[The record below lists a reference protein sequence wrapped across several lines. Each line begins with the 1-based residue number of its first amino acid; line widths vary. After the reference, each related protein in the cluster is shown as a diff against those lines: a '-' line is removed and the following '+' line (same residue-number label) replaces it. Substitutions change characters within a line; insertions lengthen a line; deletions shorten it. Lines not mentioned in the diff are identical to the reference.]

1 MPGLS
6 PSKRLVSL
14 SLACVVVSSS
24 MGLLSLQPASAAPL
38 TQPLP
43 AQQATDAVSEAGT
56 ATIASNQ
63 LTVKVATS
71 FPQVLSYTHAATKAR
86 LDGTTSPVG
95 TITLNGTEYR
105 VTGTS
110 AGSGEDGRDYVLT
123 VPDFGNVEITA
134 RLSVKKN
141 VVSFNITGIK
151 DSADYPVKTLQLPRL
166 NMVTVNSTQ
175 PGAQVSTANLSVD
188 RSVTGDEFTPI
199 TPSTPL
205 DAVAKS
211 SAYALA
217 NTAALGAAVE
227 SNALYDTSSG
237 PGAKDRGRFWRQ
249 AVSDG
254 AGGVSMGLASG
265 QWLYR
270 AEGSATTEEL
280 PWTRVAIT
288 SDANSDGGVD
298 WQDAAIAMRSI
309 QVSPNKG
316 EQTPDNVIT
325 HIPFNFA
332 SQATHPFLRTLD
344 DVKRISLAT
353 DGLGQ
358 VAMLKGYTSEGHD
371 SANTDYGN
379 NFNSRAG
386 GLEDLNK
393 LVKEG
398 KDWNASFGVHIN
410 ATEIYP
416 EAKSFSE
423 DLLRADKGL
432 GWNWLDQ
439 SYYMNQREDINSGKL
454 AQRIKELREAT
465 DKNLDFVYVDVYYE
479 FGWLAERLQQE
490 LVKNGFRVGS
500 EWADHLSRNN
510 TWSHWANDEKYGGST
525 NKGINS
531 QILRFINNTQS
542 DVWNPD
548 PKLGVS
554 HIVEFEGWT
563 GQNDFNAFSENVWT
577 ANLPAKFLQH
587 HQITKWTA
595 DRIDLA
601 DGVAVTGNTAEERNI
616 TVAGTSVLQGGTY
629 LLPWSSKENGKPDK
643 LYHYNPAG
651 GASTW
656 TLTKEFSKSSSLEL
670 FKLTDNGRVKV
681 ADVPVVNGHVT
692 ITADAKQPYVLAP
705 RNTMAEL
712 PKKADFGEGTAF
724 NDPGFNGLDL
734 SSWNPAGSVNH
745 VRDDK
750 GRRYAEL
757 GATPSSISQEVKL
770 DAGTQSVSAWVEI
783 EPGKARP
790 TTFSVD
796 MDGKTESV
804 TIDSSNAENFVA
816 GDEKHGTGF
825 QRIRVLVD
833 VPRNNAKATVSLT
846 AADGDATVRVDDFRA
861 VKTVRVATTGVLS
874 EDFEN
879 VDQGWGPFVKG
890 DAGGSTDPRTHITER
905 HEPFTQKGWD
915 TNVIDEV
922 LDGTWSLIA
931 HDENLAPN
939 GGPGMVYRTTEATV
953 PFQAGRKYKVS
964 FDYQNSKAGQYSW
977 VSGYDSQAGPAVT
990 ASQPIDAKTS
1000 TTRFEQILDTG
1011 FCGDYF
1017 VGLQRTGSSNGSDF
1031 TLDNFLVEDLG
1042 ASEAVPACAQ
1052 LSAALQGDVV
1062 QQGKA
1067 QDFVTTFVSDEPA
1080 AISDLAVTLALPE
1093 GWTATPS
1100 TPATAATLP
1109 AGGSLTT
1116 AWKITAPASADGD
1129 YPITAKAGYTVAA
1142 SGADPAGSRTINTTT
1157 TVRTL
1162 PKPPQAT
1169 VFASD
1174 HPWVSATN
1182 GWGPVEKDQS
1192 NGGTGAGDGT
1202 PLTLNGTVYAK
1213 GLGAHANGNVRYY
1226 LGGYCTA
1233 FTATV
1238 GIDDAQPTRGS
1249 VKFSVVADGTTKV
1262 TTPVLGAT
1270 SAPLPLTV
1278 DVTGAQYVE
1287 LVAND
1292 SGDSNGND
1300 HADWADAKFTCSST
1314 SQEPPAPVLT
1324 GIVFASDLPWIGSTN
1339 GWGPAER
1346 DRANGEQNAGDGPAL
1361 RLDGVVYPK
1370 GIGVHADSK
1379 ISIATEAKCNAFT
1392 ATVGVDDA
1400 KLNKG
1405 LHGSVVFIVRG
1416 DGRELLRTPVLSA
1429 DSTALPLNVD
1439 ITGVQNVE
1447 LIADKNG
1454 DDAGDDWGD
1463 WADAKFNCA

>member
-1 MPGLS
+1 M
-6 PSKRLVSL
+6 
-14 SLACVVVSSS
+14 
-24 MGLLSLQPASAAPL
+24 AP
-38 TQPLP
+38 
-43 AQQATDAVSEAGT
+43 AGT
-56 ATIASNQ
+56 ATLTSGQ
-63 LTVKVATS
+63 LSVAVSTT
-71 FPQVLSYTHAATKAR
+71 FPQVLSYSDRATNAR
-86 LDGTTSPVG
+86 IDGTTALLSTV
-95 TITLNGTEYR
+95 TINAVEYD
-105 VTGTS
+105 VTATS
-110 AGSGEDGRDYVLT
+110 TKTDDSTMDYVLT
-123 VPDFGNVEITA
+123 VPAFGSTVLKA

-141 VVSFNITGIK
+141 VVSFNVTEIK
-151 DSADYPVKTLQLPRL
+151 DSEGFRVKTLQLPRL
-166 NMVTVNSTQ
+166 NLVSVASTQ

-188 RSVTGDEFTPI
+188 RSVTGDQFTPI
-199 TPSTPL
+199 TATTPL
-205 DAVAKS
+205 DATAKS

-217 NTAALGAAVE
+217 NTASLGAALE

-237 PGAKDRGRFWRQ
+237 PGSKDRGRFWRQ

-254 AGGVSMGLASG
+254 AGGVSMGVASD

-270 AEGSATTEEL
+270 ADGSQTTEEL

-288 SDANSDGGVD
+288 ADANADGGVD

-344 DVKRISLAT
+344 DVKRIALAT

-379 NFNSRAG
+379 NFNTRAG

-439 SYYMNQREDINSGKL
+439 SYYINQRQDINSGKL

-531 QILRFINNTQS
+531 QILRFINNTES

-587 HQITKWTA
+587 HQITKWTPE
-595 DRIDLA
+595 RIDLA
-601 DGVAVTGNTAEERNI
+601 DGVAVTGNTAPERNI
-616 TVAGTSVLQGGTY
+616 TVGGTSVLQGGTY
-629 LLPWSSKENGKPDK
+629 LLPWSSKENGKADK

-651 GASTW
+651 GSSIW
-656 TLTKEFSKSSSLEL
+656 TLTQEFATAGSLEL

-681 ADVPVVNGHVT
+681 ADVPVVNGQVT
-692 ITADAKQPYVLAP
+692 VTADAKQPYVLAP
-705 RNTMAEL
+705 ANNKAAL
-712 PKKADFGEGTAF
+712 PASAKFGEGTAF
-724 NDPGFNGLDL
+724 TDPGFNGPDL
-734 SSWNPAGSVNH
+734 APWTPTGTVTQ

-750 GRRYAEL
+750 GRRFAEM
-757 GATPSSISQEVKL
+757 GASPSSISQEVKL
-770 DAGTQSVSAWVEI
+770 DAGTHSVGAWLEI
-783 EPGKARP
+783 QPGKKRP
-790 TTFSVD
+790 TTLSVEIN
-796 MDGKTESV
+796 GKTETA
-804 TIDSSNAENFVA
+804 TIDSSNAENYVA
-816 GDEKHGTGF
+816 GDEKHGTAF
-825 QRIRVLVD
+825 QRVRVLVD
-833 VPRNNAKATVSLT
+833 VPADDTKATVSIT
-846 AADGDATVRVDDFRA
+846 TNDGDATVRVDDFRS
-861 VKTVRVATTGVLS
+861 VKTARVATTGVLS

-890 DAGGSTDPRTHITER
+890 NAGGSTDPRTHITER
-905 HEPFTQKGWD
+905 REPFTQKGWH

-922 LDGTWSLIA
+922 LDGNWSLIA
-931 HDENLAPN
+931 HDENRAPN
-939 GGPGMVYRTTEATV
+939 GGPGLVYRTTEATV
-953 PFQAGRKYKVS
+953 PFKAGHKYKVS
-964 FDYQNSKAGQYSW
+964 FDYQNSKAGQYAW

-990 ASQPIDAKTS
+990 GSKAIDAKTS
-1000 TTRFEQILDTG
+1000 TSRFEQILDTG

-1031 TLDNFLVEDLG
+1031 TLDNLLVEDLG

-1052 LSAALQGDVV
+1052 LSAALQGDVI

-1080 AISDLAVTLALPE
+1080 TINALAVELELPE

-1109 AGGSLTT
+1109 EGGRLATT
-1116 AWKITAPASADGD
+1116 WKITAPASADGD
-1129 YPITAKAGYTVAA
+1129 YAIKATARYTTT
-1142 SGADPAGSRTINTTT
+1142 SSSNEPAGSRTISTTA

-1174 HPWVSATN
+1174 HPWVSASN
-1182 GWGPVEKDQS
+1182 GWGPVERDQS
-1192 NGGTGAGDGT
+1192 NGEQGSGDGK
-1202 PLTLNGTVYAK
+1202 PITLNGTVYAK
-1213 GLGAHANGNVRYY
+1213 GLGAHANSTIRYY

-1238 GIDDAQPTRGS
+1238 GIDDAQATRGS
-1249 VKFSVVADGTTKV
+1249 VKFSVVTDGTTRV
-1262 TTPVLGAT
+1262 TTPVLGAS

-1278 DVTGAQYVE
+1278 DVTGAQYVD

-1292 SGDSNGND
+1292 AGDSNGND
-1300 HADWADAKFTCSST
+1300 HADWADAKFTCS
-1314 SQEPPAPVLT
+1314 
-1324 GIVFASDLPWIGSTN
+1324 
-1339 GWGPAER
+1339 
-1346 DRANGEQNAGDGPAL
+1346 
-1361 RLDGVVYPK
+1361 
-1370 GIGVHADSK
+1370 
-1379 ISIATEAKCNAFT
+1379 
-1392 ATVGVDDA
+1392 
-1400 KLNKG
+1400 
-1405 LHGSVVFIVRG
+1405 
-1416 DGRELLRTPVLSA
+1416 
-1429 DSTALPLNVD
+1429 
-1439 ITGVQNVE
+1439 
-1447 LIADKNG
+1447 
-1454 DDAGDDWGD
+1454 
-1463 WADAKFNCA
+1463 

>member
-1 MPGLS
+1 MPRSTS
-6 PSKRLVSL
+6 PGRLASL
-14 SLACVVVSSS
+14 SMACVVASSS
-24 MGLLSLQPASAAPL
+24 LGLLAIEPASAVPL
-38 TQPLP
+38 SLP
-43 AQQATDAVSEAGT
+43 TDVVNAGDT
-56 ATIASNQ
+56 AT
-63 LTVKVATS
+63 LTSAALRVDVATT
-71 FPQVLSYTHAATKAR
+71 FPQVLGYTDTTSSSR
-86 LDGTTSPVG
+86 LDGTTSRLKTV
-95 TITLNGTEYR
+95 TLNGVEYG
-105 VTGTS
+105 VTGSST
-110 AGSGEDGRDYVLT
+110 ANGKDARDYVLT
-123 VPDFGNVEITA
+123 VPDFGNAVIKA
-134 RLSVKKN
+134 RLSVTKN
-141 VVSFNITGIK
+141 VVSFNVTEIN
-151 DSADYPVKTLQLPRL
+151 DSAEHRVKTLQLPRL
-166 NMVTVNSTQ
+166 NLVTVGSAQ

-188 RSVTGDEFTPI
+188 RSVSGDEFTPI
-199 TPSTPL
+199 TAATPL
-205 DAVAKS
+205 DTAPKS

-217 NTAALGAAVE
+217 NTTALGAAVE

-254 AGGVSMGLASG
+254 AGGVSMGIASG

-270 AEGSATTEEL
+270 ADGSTTTEEL

-288 SDANSDGGVD
+288 ADANADGGVD

-309 QVSPNKG
+309 QVSANKG

-379 NFNSRAG
+379 NFNTRAG
-386 GLEDLNK
+386 GLEDLNT

-439 SYYMNQREDINSGKL
+439 SYYINQRQDINSRKL

-525 NKGINS
+525 NKGVNS
-531 QILRFINNTQS
+531 QILRFINNSQS

-587 HQITKWTA
+587 HPITKWTP

-601 DGVAVTGNTAEERNI
+601 DGVSVTGNTAEARNI
-616 TVAGTSVLQGGTY
+616 TVAGATVLSGGTY
-629 LLPWSSKENGKPDK
+629 LLPWSSKEDGKVDK

-656 TLTKEFSKSSSLEL
+656 TLSKDFANAKSLEQ

-681 ADVPVVNGHVT
+681 ADVPVINGQVSLA
-692 ITADAKQPYVLAP
+692 ADAKQPYVLTAK
-705 RNTMAEL
+705 NNAL
-712 PKKADFGEGTAF
+712 PKKASFGSGTLF
-724 NDPGFNGLDL
+724 NDPGFNGADL
-734 SSWNPAGSVNH
+734 TAWNPTGTVTQ

-750 GRRYAEL
+750 GRRYAQL
-757 GATPSSISQEVKL
+757 GASPSSISQEVKL
-770 DAGTQSVSAWVEI
+770 DAGTQSVSAWLEI
-783 EPGKARP
+783 QPGKVRP
-790 TTFSVD
+790 TTLTVD
-796 MDGKTESV
+796 INGKTESITV
-804 TIDSSNAENFVA
+804 DSSNAENYVA
-816 GDEKHGTGF
+816 GDEKHGTAF
-825 QRIRVLVD
+825 QRVRVLVD
-833 VPRNNAKATVSLT
+833 VPRNNTKATVSVT
-846 AADGDATVRVDDFRA
+846 TADGEGTVRVDDFRA
-861 VKTVRVATTGVLS
+861 VKTTRVPTTGVLS

-890 DAGGSTDPRTHITER
+890 NAGGSTDPRTHVTER
-905 HEPFTQKGWD
+905 NEPFTQKGWD

-922 LDGTWSLIA
+922 LDGRWSLIA
-931 HDENLAPN
+931 HDENTAPD

-953 PFQAGRKYKVS
+953 PFLAGHKYKVS
-964 FDYQNSKAGQYSW
+964 FDYQNSKAGQYAW

-990 ASQPIDAKTS
+990 GSQPIDAKTT

-1017 VGLQRTGSSNGSDF
+1017 VGLQRTGSANGSDF
-1031 TLDNFLVEDLG
+1031 TLDNVLVEDLG
-1042 ASEAVPACAQ
+1042 ASDAVPACAQ
-1052 LSAALQGDVV
+1052 LSAELQGDVV

-1067 QDFVTTFVSDEPA
+1067 QDLVTTFVSDEPA
-1080 AISDLAVTLALPE
+1080 AIKDVSVELALPE
-1093 GWTATPS
+1093 GWTATPA

-1109 AGGSLTT
+1109 AGGSLATT
-1116 AWKITAPASADGD
+1116 WKVTAPASADGD
-1129 YPITAKAGYTVAA
+1129 YPLTATAKYTTTT
-1142 SGADPAGSRTINTTT
+1142 DPAGSRTISTTT

-1162 PKPPQAT
+1162 PKPPQAS
-1169 VFASD
+1169 VYASD

-1182 GWGPVEKDQS
+1182 GWGPVEKDMS
-1192 NGGTGAGDGT
+1192 NGEQGAGDGK
-1202 PLTLNGTVYAK
+1202 PLTLNGTVFAK
-1213 GLGAHANGNVRYY
+1213 GLGAHANSTIRYF
-1226 LGGYCTA
+1226 LGGRCTA
-1233 FTATV
+1233 FNATV

-1249 VKFSVVADGTTKV
+1249 VKFSVVADGTTKL

-1287 LVAND
+1287 LMAD
-1292 SGDSNGND
+1292 DAGDSNGND
-1300 HADWADAKFTCSST
+1300 HADWAGAKFTC
-1314 SQEPPAPVLT
+1314 A
-1324 GIVFASDLPWIGSTN
+1324 
-1339 GWGPAER
+1339 
-1346 DRANGEQNAGDGPAL
+1346 
-1361 RLDGVVYPK
+1361 
-1370 GIGVHADSK
+1370 
-1379 ISIATEAKCNAFT
+1379 
-1392 ATVGVDDA
+1392 
-1400 KLNKG
+1400 
-1405 LHGSVVFIVRG
+1405 
-1416 DGRELLRTPVLSA
+1416 
-1429 DSTALPLNVD
+1429 
-1439 ITGVQNVE
+1439 
-1447 LIADKNG
+1447 
-1454 DDAGDDWGD
+1454 
-1463 WADAKFNCA
+1463 

>member
-6 PSKRLVSL
+6 SPRRLASL
-14 SLACVVVSSS
+14 CLACVVASSS
-24 MGLLSLQPASAAPL
+24 LGLLAIQPAAASVPAHVAGTVSAA
-38 TQPLP
+38 
-43 AQQATDAVSEAGT
+43 DT
-56 ATIASNQ
+56 ATLTSGQ
-63 LTVKVATS
+63 LMVDVATT
-71 FPQVLSYTHAATKAR
+71 FPQVLGYTDAATKAK
-86 LDGTTSPVG
+86 LSGTTARLT
-95 TITLNGTEYR
+95 TITLNGVEYQ

-110 AGSGEDGRDYVLT
+110 TRSGEDTMDYVLT
-123 VPDFGNVEITA
+123 VPGFGGTVINA
-134 RLSVKKN
+134 QLSVKKN
-141 VVSFNITGIK
+141 VVSFNVTEIK
-151 DSADYPVKTLQLPRL
+151 DSVEYQVRTLQLPRL
-166 NMVTVNSTQ
+166 NLVSVASSQ

-188 RSVTGDEFTPI
+188 RSVTGDQFTRI
-199 TPSTPL
+199 TASTPL
-205 DAVAKS
+205 DAAATS

-217 NTAALGAAVE
+217 NTASLGAALE

-237 PGAKDRGRFWRQ
+237 PGSKDRGRFWRQ

-254 AGGVSMGLASG
+254 AGGVSMGVASG

-270 AEGSATTEEL
+270 AEGSVTTEEL

-288 SDANSDGGVD
+288 ADANADGGVD

-316 EQTPDNVIT
+316 GQTPDNVIT

-344 DVKRISLAT
+344 DVKRVALAT

-379 NFNSRAG
+379 NFNARAG

-439 SYYMNQREDINSGKL
+439 SYYINQRADINSGKL

-531 QILRFINNTQS
+531 QILRFINNTES

-554 HIVEFEGWT
+554 HVVEFEGWT

-587 HQITKWTA
+587 HEITKWTPE
-595 DRIDLA
+595 RIDLA
-601 DGVAVTGNTAEERNI
+601 DGVAVTGNTAEDRNI
-616 TVAGTSVLQGGTY
+616 TVGGASVLAGSTY
-629 LLPWSSKENGKPDK
+629 LLPWSSKENDKADK
-643 LYHYNPAG
+643 LYHYNPDG
-651 GASTW
+651 GTSTW
-656 TLTKEFSKSSSLEL
+656 TLTKEFAKASSLEL

-681 ADVPVVNGHVT
+681 ADVPVANGQVT
-692 ITADAKQPYVLAP
+692 VTADAKQPYVLAP
-705 RNTMAEL
+705 ANNKAAL
-712 PKKADFGEGTAF
+712 PTNAGFGEGSAF
-724 NDPGFNGLDL
+724 NDPGFNGADL
-734 SSWNPAGSVNH
+734 APWNPTGTVTQ

-750 GRRYAEL
+750 GRRFAEL
-757 GATPSSISQEVKL
+757 GATPSSISQELKL
-770 DAGTQSVSAWVEI
+770 DAGAQSVSAWVEI
-783 EPGKARP
+783 QPSKSRA
-790 TTFSVD
+790 TTLSVD
-796 MDGKTESV
+796 INGKSESI
-804 TIDSSNAENFVA
+804 TIDSSNAGNYVA
-816 GDEKHGTGF
+816 GDEKHGTSF
-825 QRIRVLVD
+825 QRFRVLVD
-833 VPRNNAKATVSLT
+833 VPQNNTKATVSVK

-861 VKTVRVATTGVLS
+861 VKTTRVATDGVLS

-890 DAGGSTDPRTHITER
+890 NAGGSTDPRTHITER
-905 HEPFTQKGWD
+905 REPFTQKGWH

-922 LDGTWSLIA
+922 LGGNWSLIA
-931 HDENLAPN
+931 HDENRASN

-953 PFQAGRKYKVS
+953 PFQPGHKYKVS
-964 FDYQNSKAGQYSW
+964 FDYQNSKAGQYAW

-990 ASQPIDAKTS
+990 GNQPIEAATS

-1017 VGLQRTGSSNGSDF
+1017 VGLQRTGSASGSDF

-1052 LSAALQGDVV
+1052 LSASLQGDVI

-1080 AISDLAVTLALPE
+1080 AISGLGVSLGLPE

-1100 TPATAATLP
+1100 SPATAATLP
-1109 AGGSLTT
+1109 RGGTLTT
-1116 AWKITAPASADGD
+1116 TWKITAPVSADGD
-1129 YPITAKAGYTVAA
+1129 YPIKATAEYTTTTE
-1142 SGADPAGSRTINTTT
+1142 PAGSRTISSTA

-1162 PKPPQAT
+1162 PKPPQAS
-1169 VFASD
+1169 VYASD

-1213 GLGAHANGNVRYY
+1213 GLGAHANGTIRYF
-1226 LGGYCTA
+1226 LGGHCTA

-1249 VKFSVVADGTTKV
+1249 VKFSVVADGTTRV
-1262 TTPVLGAT
+1262 ITPVLGAT
-1270 SAPLPLTV
+1270 SAPLPLNV
-1278 DVTGAQYVE
+1278 DITGAQYVE

-1292 SGDSNGND
+1292 AGDSNGND
-1300 HADWADAKFTCSST
+1300 HADWADAKFTCS
-1314 SQEPPAPVLT
+1314 
-1324 GIVFASDLPWIGSTN
+1324 
-1339 GWGPAER
+1339 
-1346 DRANGEQNAGDGPAL
+1346 
-1361 RLDGVVYPK
+1361 
-1370 GIGVHADSK
+1370 
-1379 ISIATEAKCNAFT
+1379 
-1392 ATVGVDDA
+1392 
-1400 KLNKG
+1400 
-1405 LHGSVVFIVRG
+1405 
-1416 DGRELLRTPVLSA
+1416 
-1429 DSTALPLNVD
+1429 
-1439 ITGVQNVE
+1439 
-1447 LIADKNG
+1447 
-1454 DDAGDDWGD
+1454 
-1463 WADAKFNCA
+1463 

>member
-1 MPGLS
+1 MPRLS
-6 PSKRLVSL
+6 SPRRFASL
-14 SLACVVVSSS
+14 SLACVVASSS
-24 MGLLSLQPASAAPL
+24 LGLLALPPAAASSATQPAETVSP
-38 TQPLP
+38 
-43 AQQATDAVSEAGT
+43 TDT
-56 ATIASNQ
+56 TTISSGQ
-63 LTVKVATS
+63 LRVDVATN
-71 FPQVLSYTHAATKAR
+71 FPQVLAYTDTTTRAR
-86 LDGTTSPVG
+86 LDGTTARLT
-95 TITLNGTEYR
+95 TITINGTEYT
-105 VTGTS
+105 VIGTS
-110 AGSGEDGRDYVLT
+110 AASGKDARDYVLT
-123 VPDFGNVEITA
+123 VPDFGNTVIKA
-134 RLSVKKN
+134 RLSVTKN
-141 VVSFNITGIK
+141 VVSFNVTEIK
-151 DSADYPVKTLQLPRL
+151 DAAENQVKTLQLPRL
-166 NMVTVNSTQ
+166 NLVTVSSTQ

-199 TPSTPL
+199 TASTPL

-217 NTAALGAAVE
+217 NTASLGAAVE

-270 AEGSATTEEL
+270 AEGSDSTEEL

-288 SDANSDGGVD
+288 ADANADGGVD
-298 WQDAAIAMRSI
+298 WQDAAITMRSI

-316 EQTPDNVIT
+316 DQTPDNVIT

-379 NFNSRAG
+379 NFNTRAG
-386 GLEDLNK
+386 GLDDLNK

-439 SYYMNQREDINSGKL
+439 SYYINQRQDINSGKL

-587 HQITKWTA
+587 HPITKWTA

-601 DGVAVTGNTAEERNI
+601 DGVAVTGNTAAERNI
-616 TVAGTSVLQGGTY
+616 TVGGASVLQGGTY
-629 LLPWSSKENGKPDK
+629 LLPWSSKKDGKADK

-656 TLTKEFSKSSSLEL
+656 TLTKEFAKSGTLEL

-681 ADVPVVNGHVT
+681 ADVPVVNGQVT
-692 ITADAKQPYVLAP
+692 VTADPKQPYVLTIKNNA
-705 RNTMAEL
+705 L

-724 NDPGFNGLDL
+724 NDPGFNGADL
-734 SSWNPAGSVNH
+734 SSWNPTGSVTQ

-750 GRRYAEL
+750 GRRYAQL

-770 DAGTQSVSAWVEI
+770 DAGTQSVSAWVEVQ
-783 EPGKARP
+783 PGKTRP
-790 TTFSVD
+790 TTLSVD
-796 MDGKTESV
+796 INGKTESV
-804 TIDSSNAENFVA
+804 TIDSSNAENYVA
-816 GDEKHGTGF
+816 GDEKHGTAF
-825 QRIRVLVD
+825 QRVRVLVD
-833 VPRNNAKATVSLT
+833 VPRNNTKATVSIET
-846 AADGDATVRVDDFRA
+846 ADGDATVRVDDFRA
-861 VKTVRVATTGVLS
+861 VKTTRVATTGVLS

-905 HEPFTQKGWD
+905 REPFTQKGWN

-922 LDGTWSLIA
+922 LGGNWSLIA
-931 HDENLAPN
+931 HDENLGPN
-939 GGPGMVYRTTEATV
+939 GGPGMVYRTTEATM
-953 PFQAGRKYKVS
+953 PFQAGHKYRVS
-964 FDYQNSKAGQYSW
+964 FDYQNSKAGQYAW

-990 ASQPIDAKTS
+990 GSQAIAAATS
-1000 TTRFEQILDTG
+1000 TTRFEQTLDTG

-1031 TLDNFLVEDLG
+1031 TLDNLLVEDLG

-1067 QDFVTTFVSDEPA
+1067 QDFVTSFASDEPA
-1080 AISDLAVTLALPE
+1080 PISGLAVSLVLPV
-1093 GWTATPS
+1093 GWTATPT

-1109 AGGSLTT
+1109 AGGTLTT
-1116 AWKITAPASADGD
+1116 SWKVTAPASADGD
-1129 YPITAKAGYTVAA
+1129 YPITASAKYSTTTE
-1142 SGADPAGSRTINTTT
+1142 PAGSRTLSTTT

-1169 VFASD
+1169 VYASD

-1238 GIDDAQPTRGS
+1238 GIDDAQATRGS
-1249 VKFSVVADGTTKV
+1249 VKFSVVADGATKV

-1287 LVAND
+1287 LVAD
-1292 SGDSNGND
+1292 DAGDSNGND

-1314 SQEPPAPVLT
+1314 PQEPPAPVLT
-1324 GIVFASDLPWIGSTN
+1324 GTVFASDLPWIGSSN

-1370 GIGVHADSK
+1370 GVGVHADSK
-1379 ISIATEAKCNAFT
+1379 ISIATEAKCTVFKAL
-1392 ATVGVDDA
+1392 VGVDDA

-1405 LHGSVVFIVRG
+1405 LHGSVVFIVKG

-1429 DSTALPLNVD
+1429 DSAALPLNVD
-1439 ITGVQNVE
+1439 ITGVRNVE

-1463 WADAKFNCA
+1463 WADAKFSCA

>member
-6 PSKRLVSL
+6 SPRRIASL
-14 SLACVVVSSS
+14 SLACVVASSS
-24 MGLLSLQPASAAPL
+24 LGFLALPPATAAPS
-38 TQPLP
+38 
-43 AQQATDAVSEAGT
+43 SEAASPGA
-56 ATIASNQ
+56 ATLRSGQ
-63 LTVKVATS
+63 LNVEVSTS
-71 FPQVLSYTHAATKAR
+71 FPQVFSYTDTTRKASLDGSRAR
-86 LDGTTSPVG
+86 LH
-95 TITLNGTEYR
+95 TITINGTEYEA
-105 VTGTS
+105 TGTS
-110 AGSGEDGRDYVLT
+110 TTSGKEAMDYVLT
-123 VPDFGNVEITA
+123 VPGFGNATITA

-151 DSADYPVKTLQLPRL
+151 DSPDHVVRTLQLPRL
-166 NMVTVNSTQ
+166 NLVSVNSTQ

-188 RSVTGDEFTPI
+188 RAVTGDEFTPV
-199 TPSTPL
+199 TASTPL
-205 DAVAKS
+205 DPAAKS

-217 NTAALGAAVE
+217 NTATLGAALE
-227 SNALYDTSSG
+227 SNALYDSSSG

-254 AGGVSMGLASG
+254 AGGVSLGISSG

-270 AEGSATTEEL
+270 AEGSGATEEL

-288 SDANSDGGVD
+288 TDANADGAVD

-309 QVSPNKG
+309 QVSANKG
-316 EQTPDNVIT
+316 DQTPDNVIT

-379 NFNSRAG
+379 NFNTRAG
-386 GLEDLNK
+386 GLEDLNT
-393 LVKEG
+393 LAKEG

-423 DLLRADKGL
+423 DLLRADKAL

-439 SYYMNQREDINSGKL
+439 SYYINQRQDITSGKL

-479 FGWLAERLQQE
+479 YGWLAERLQQE

-531 QILRFINNTQS
+531 QILRFINNSQS

-563 GQNDFNAFSENVWT
+563 GQNDFNAFSENIWT

-587 HQITKWTA
+587 HPITKWTA

-601 DGVAVTGNTAEERNI
+601 DNVSVTGNTAEARNI
-616 TVAGTSVLQGGTY
+616 TVGGASVLTGGTY
-629 LLPWSSKENGKPDK
+629 LLPWSSKENNTLDK

-651 GASTW
+651 GSTTW
-656 TLTKEFSKSSSLEL
+656 TLTKDFAKAKSLEL

-681 ADVPVVNGHVT
+681 ADVPVSNGQVT
-692 ITADAKQPYVLAP
+692 VTADAKQPYVLTTKSNA
-705 RNTMAEL
+705 L
-712 PKKADFGEGTAF
+712 PKKADFGSGTVFA
-724 NDPGFNGLDL
+724 DPGFNGSDL
-734 SSWNPAGSVNH
+734 TTWNPTGSVTQ

-750 GRRYAEL
+750 GRRFAQL
-757 GATPSSISQEVKL
+757 GASPSSIGQEVKL

-783 EPGKARP
+783 QPGKTRP
-790 TTFSVD
+790 TTLSVTV
-796 MDGKTESV
+796 DGKTERV

-816 GDEKHGTGF
+816 GDEKHGTSF
-825 QRIRVLVD
+825 QRLRVLVD
-833 VPRNNAKATVSLT
+833 VPRNNTKATITLK
-846 AADGDATVRVDDFRA
+846 ADDGDATVRVDDFRT
-861 VKTVRVATTGVLS
+861 VKTARVATTGVLS

-890 DAGGSTDPRTHITER
+890 NAGGSTDPRTHITER
-905 HEPFTQKGWD
+905 HEPFTQKGWH

-922 LDGTWSLIA
+922 LDGQWSLIA
-931 HDENLAPN
+931 HDENLAPS
-939 GGPGMVYRTTEATV
+939 GGPGLVYRTTEATV
-953 PFQAGRKYKVS
+953 PFKAGHKYKVS
-964 FDYQNSKAGQYSW
+964 FDYQNSKAGQYAW
-977 VSGYDSQAGPAVT
+977 VSGYDSAAGPAVT
-990 ASQPIDAKTS
+990 GSQPIDAKTS
-1000 TTRFEQILDTG
+1000 TNRFEQVFDTG

-1017 VGLQRTGSSNGSDF
+1017 VGLQRTGGANGSDV
-1031 TLDNFLVEDLG
+1031 TLDNLLVEDLG
-1042 ASEAVPACAQ
+1042 ESSAVPACAQ
-1052 LSAALQGDVV
+1052 LTGSLQGDVI
-1062 QQGKA
+1062 QQAKA

-1080 AISDLAVTLALPE
+1080 AIKDLSVSLELPE
-1093 GWTATPS
+1093 GWTATPA
-1100 TPATAATLP
+1100 TPATAPSVPTR
-1109 AGGSLTT
+1109 GSLTT
-1116 AWKITAPASADGD
+1116 TWKITAPASADGD
-1129 YPITAKAGYTVAA
+1129 YPLKATATYSTT
-1142 SGADPAGSRTINTTT
+1142 SDPVGTRTISTTSS
-1157 TVRTL
+1157 VRTL

-1169 VFASD
+1169 VYASD

-1182 GWGPVEKDQS
+1182 GWGPVEKDLS

-1202 PLTLNGTVYAK
+1202 PLTLNGTVYSK
-1213 GLGAHANGNVRYY
+1213 GLGAHANSAIRYF
-1226 LGGYCTA
+1226 LGGRCSA

-1238 GIDDAQPTRGS
+1238 GIDDAQATRGS
-1249 VKFSVVADGTTKV
+1249 VKFSVVADGTAKV

-1270 SAPLPLTV
+1270 SAPLPLTA
-1278 DVTGAQYVE
+1278 DIAGAQYVE

-1292 SGDSNGND
+1292 SGDGNGND
-1300 HADWADAKFTCSST
+1300 HADWADAKFTCS
-1314 SQEPPAPVLT
+1314 
-1324 GIVFASDLPWIGSTN
+1324 
-1339 GWGPAER
+1339 
-1346 DRANGEQNAGDGPAL
+1346 
-1361 RLDGVVYPK
+1361 
-1370 GIGVHADSK
+1370 
-1379 ISIATEAKCNAFT
+1379 
-1392 ATVGVDDA
+1392 
-1400 KLNKG
+1400 
-1405 LHGSVVFIVRG
+1405 
-1416 DGRELLRTPVLSA
+1416 
-1429 DSTALPLNVD
+1429 
-1439 ITGVQNVE
+1439 
-1447 LIADKNG
+1447 
-1454 DDAGDDWGD
+1454 
-1463 WADAKFNCA
+1463 

>member
-1 MPGLS
+1 MVIQPATAT
-6 PSKRLVSL
+6 PLVL
-14 SLACVVVSSS
+14 PTDVVS
-24 MGLLSLQPASAAPL
+24 AA
-38 TQPLP
+38 
-43 AQQATDAVSEAGT
+43 DT
-56 ATIASNQ
+56 ATITSGG
-63 LTVKVATS
+63 LRVDVATT
-71 FPQVLSYTHAATKAR
+71 FPQVLGYTDAATKAR
-86 LDGTTSPVG
+86 LDGTTTRLN
-95 TITLNGTEYR
+95 TITLNGVEFG

-110 AGSGEDGRDYVLT
+110 IASGKDARDYVLT
-123 VPDFGNVEITA
+123 VPDFGNTVIKA
-134 RLSVKKN
+134 RLAVKKN
-141 VVSFNITGIK
+141 VVSFNVTEIK
-151 DSADYPVKTLQLPRL
+151 DSADHLVKTVQLPRL
-166 NMVTVNSTQ
+166 NLVTVGSSQ

-188 RSVTGDEFTPI
+188 RSVSGDEFTAV
-199 TPSTPL
+199 TTATPL
-205 DAVAKS
+205 DTAPKS

-237 PGAKDRGRFWRQ
+237 PGAKDKGRFWRQ

-254 AGGVSMGLASG
+254 AGGVAMGIASG

-270 AEGSATTEEL
+270 ADGSTTTEEL

-288 SDANSDGGVD
+288 TDANADGGVD

-309 QVSPNKG
+309 QVSANKG

-379 NFNSRAG
+379 NFNTRAG

-439 SYYMNQREDINSGKL
+439 SYYINQRQDINSGKL

-510 TWSHWANDEKYGGST
+510 TWSHWANDEKYGGSS
-525 NKGINS
+525 NKGVNS

-587 HQITKWTA
+587 HQITKWTPE
-595 DRIDLA
+595 RIDLA
-601 DGVAVTGNTAEERNI
+601 DSVAVTGNTAEERNI
-616 TVAGTSVLQGGTY
+616 TVAGTSVLQGGRY
-629 LLPWSSKENGKPDK
+629 LLPWSSKENGKADK

-651 GASTW
+651 GTSTW
-656 TLTKEFSKSSSLEL
+656 TLTREFATSNSLEM

-681 ADVPVVNGHVT
+681 ADVPVVNGQVT
-692 ITADAKQPYVLAP
+692 ITADPKQPYVLTS
-705 RNTMAEL
+705 RNNAL

-724 NDPGFNGLDL
+724 NDPGFNGTGLAP
-734 SSWNPAGSVNH
+734 WNPTGNVTQ

-750 GRRYAEL
+750 GRRFAEM
-757 GATPSSISQEVKL
+757 GATPSSISQDVKL
-770 DAGTQSVSAWVEI
+770 DAGTQSVSAWIEI
-783 EPGKARP
+783 QPGKVRP
-790 TTFSVD
+790 TTLAVNL
-796 MDGKTESV
+796 DGKTESI
-804 TIDSSNAENFVA
+804 TIDSSNAENYVA
-816 GDEKHGTGF
+816 GDEKHGTAF
-825 QRIRVLVD
+825 QRVRVLVD
-833 VPRNNAKATVSLT
+833 VPRNNTRATVSVT
-846 AADGDATVRVDDFRA
+846 TADGDATVRVDDLRA
-861 VKTVRVATTGVLS
+861 VKTTRVATTGVLS

-890 DAGGSTDPRTHITER
+890 NAGGSTDPRTHITER
-905 HEPFTQKGWD
+905 NEPFTGKGWD
-915 TNVIDEV
+915 SNVIDEV

-931 HDENLAPN
+931 HDENTAPD

-953 PFQAGRKYKVS
+953 PFQAGHKYKVS
-964 FDYQNSKAGQYSW
+964 FDYQNSKAGQYAW

-990 ASQPIDAKTS
+990 GSQAIDAKTS

-1017 VGLQRTGSSNGSDF
+1017 VGLQRTGSANGSDF
-1031 TLDNFLVEDLG
+1031 TLDNLLVEDLG

-1052 LSAALQGDVV
+1052 LSAELQGDVV

-1067 QDFVTTFVSDEPA
+1067 QDFVTTFTSDEPA
-1080 AISDLAVTLALPE
+1080 AISGLAVALELPE
-1093 GWTATPS
+1093 EWTASPT

-1109 AGGSLTT
+1109 VGGTLTT
-1116 AWKITAPASADGD
+1116 TWKITAPATADGD
-1129 YPITAKAGYTVAA
+1129 YPITAKASYTAAA
-1142 SGADPAGSRTINTTT
+1142 SGNNPAGSRTISSTT

-1213 GLGAHANGNVRYY
+1213 GLGAHANSTIRYY

-1249 VKFSVVADGTTKV
+1249 VKFSVVADGTAKV

-1287 LVAND
+1287 LVAD
-1292 SGDSNGND
+1292 DAGDSNGND
-1300 HADWADAKFTCSST
+1300 HSDWADARFTCSST
-1314 SQEPPAPVLT
+1314 AQEPPAPVLNGT
-1324 GIVFASDLPWIGSTN
+1324 VFASDLPWIGSVN

-1361 RLDGVVYPK
+1361 RLDGVVYSK

-1379 ISIATEAKCNAFT
+1379 ISIATEAKCTAFT
-1392 ATVGVDDA
+1392 AVVGVDDA

-1405 LHGSVVFIVRG
+1405 LHGSVVFIVKG

-1429 DSTALPLNVD
+1429 DSAALPLNVD
-1439 ITGVQNVE
+1439 ISGIRNVE

-1463 WADAKFNCA
+1463 WADAKFTCA

>member
-6 PSKRLVSL
+6 SPRRLASL
-14 SLACVVVSSS
+14 SLACVVASSS
-24 MGLLSLQPASAAPL
+24 LGLMAVQPATAAPSSPFAPFAPQARSAA
-38 TQPLP
+38 
-43 AQQATDAVSEAGT
+43 DAAV
-56 ATIASNQ
+56 IASGQ
-63 LTVKVATS
+63 LAVEVSTT
-71 FPQVLSYTHAATKAR
+71 FPQVLGYTDPVTKAR
-86 LDGTTSPVG
+86 LDGTVTRLS
-95 TITLNGTEYR
+95 TITLNGVEYT
-105 VTGTS
+105 V
-110 AGSGEDGRDYVLT
+110 AGSSTGSGNDAREYVLT
-123 VPDFGNVEITA
+123 VPDFGNAVIKA

-141 VVSFNITGIK
+141 VVSFNVTEIK
-151 DSADYPVKTLQLPRL
+151 DSADHQVKTLQLPRL
-166 NMVTVNSTQ
+166 NLVTVGSTQ

-199 TPSTPL
+199 TTATPL
-205 DAVAKS
+205 DATAKS

-217 NTAALGAAVE
+217 NTATLGAAVE

-254 AGGVSMGLASG
+254 AGGVSMGIASG

-270 AEGSATTEEL
+270 AEGSSTTEEL

-288 SDANSDGGVD
+288 SDANADGGVD

-309 QVSPNKG
+309 QVSPNKA

-344 DVKRISLAT
+344 DVKRIALAT

-379 NFNSRAG
+379 NFNTRAG

-577 ANLPAKFLQH
+577 ANVPAKFLQH
-587 HQITKWTA
+587 HQISKWTA

-601 DGVAVTGNTAEERNI
+601 DGVAVTGNTAAERNI
-616 TVAGTSVLQGGTY
+616 TVDGTSVLQGGSY
-629 LLPWSSKENGKPDK
+629 LLPWSSKENGKADK

-656 TLTKEFSKSSSLEL
+656 TLTKEFAKADTLEL

-681 ADVPVVNGHVT
+681 ADVPVVNGQVT
-692 ITADAKQPYVLAP
+692 VAADAKQPYVLAP
-705 RNTMAEL
+705 KNNKAEL
-712 PKKADFGEGTAF
+712 PKKATFGEGTAF
-724 NDPGFNGLDL
+724 NDPGFNGADL
-734 SSWNPAGSVNH
+734 SPWNPAGTVTQ

-750 GRRYAEL
+750 GRRFAEL
-757 GATPSSISQEVKL
+757 GATPSSISQEIKL

-783 EPGKARP
+783 QPGKTRP
-790 TTFSVD
+790 TTLSVD
-796 MDGKTESV
+796 INGKTESV
-804 TIDSSNAENFVA
+804 TIDSSNAGNFVA
-816 GDEKHGTGF
+816 GDEKHGTAF

-833 VPRNNAKATVSLT
+833 VPHKNAKAKVTVS

-861 VKTVRVATTGVLS
+861 VKTARVATTGVLS

-890 DAGGSTDPRTHITER
+890 NAGGSTDPRTHITER
-905 HEPFTQKGWD
+905 NEPFTQKGWH

-931 HDENLAPN
+931 HDENRAPD

-964 FDYQNSKAGQYSW
+964 FDYQNSKDGQYAW

-990 ASQPIDAKTS
+990 GSQAIAAATS
-1000 TTRFEQILDTG
+1000 TTRFEQTLDTG

-1017 VGLQRTGSSNGSDF
+1017 VGLQRTGSANGSDF

-1042 ASEAVPACAQ
+1042 ASESVPACAQ
-1052 LSAALQGDVV
+1052 LSASLQGDVV

-1067 QDFVTTFVSDEPA
+1067 QDFVTTFTSDEPA

-1100 TPATAATLP
+1100 TPATSSTLP
-1109 AGGSLTT
+1109 AGGTLTT
-1116 AWKITAPASADGD
+1116 TWKITAPASADGD
-1129 YPITAKAGYTVAA
+1129 YPITATATYSTT
-1142 SGADPAGSRTINTTT
+1142 SSPAGSRTISTTAA
-1157 TVRTL
+1157 VRTL

-1192 NGGTGAGDGT
+1192 NGGTGAGDGS

-1213 GLGAHANGNVRYY
+1213 GLGAHANGTVRYY

-1238 GIDDAQPTRGS
+1238 GVDDAQPTRGS

-1262 TTPVLGAT
+1262 TTPVLGAA

-1292 SGDSNGND
+1292 AGDSNGND
-1300 HADWADAKFTCSST
+1300 HADWADARFTCSST
-1314 SQEPPAPVLT
+1314 SQEPPAPVLSGT
-1324 GIVFASDLPWIGSTN
+1324 VFASDLPWIGSTN

-1361 RLDGVVYPK
+1361 RLDGVVYSK

-1379 ISIATEAKCNAFT
+1379 VSIATEAKCNAFT
-1392 ATVGVDDA
+1392 AVVGVDDA

-1405 LHGSVVFIVRG
+1405 LHGSVVFIVKG

-1429 DSTALPLNVD
+1429 DSAALPLTVD
-1439 ITGVQNVE
+1439 ITGVRNVE
-1447 LIADKNG
+1447 LVADKNG
-1454 DDAGDDWGD
+1454 DDAGDDWAD
-1463 WADAKFNCA
+1463 WADAKFSCA

>member
-1 MPGLS
+1 MPRLS
-6 PSKRLVSL
+6 SPRRFASL
-14 SLACVVVSSS
+14 SLACVVASSS
-24 MGLLSLQPASAAPL
+24 LGLLALPPAAATAATQPAETISP
-38 TQPLP
+38 
-43 AQQATDAVSEAGT
+43 TDT
-56 ATIASNQ
+56 TTISSGQ
-63 LTVKVATS
+63 LRVDVATT
-71 FPQVLSYTHAATKAR
+71 FPQVLGYTDTTTRAR
-86 LDGTTSPVG
+86 LDGTTARLT
-95 TITLNGTEYR
+95 TITINGTEYT

-110 AGSGEDGRDYVLT
+110 AASGKDARDYVLT
-123 VPDFGNVEITA
+123 VPEFGNTVINA
-134 RLSVKKN
+134 RLSVTKN
-141 VVSFNITGIK
+141 VVSFNVTEIK
-151 DSADYPVKTLQLPRL
+151 DTAEYQVKTLQLPRL
-166 NMVTVNSTQ
+166 SLVTVSSTQ

-188 RSVTGDEFTPI
+188 RSATGDEFTPI
-199 TPSTPL
+199 TASTPL

-217 NTAALGAAVE
+217 NTASLGAAVE

-270 AEGSATTEEL
+270 AEGSDSTEEL

-288 SDANSDGGVD
+288 ADANADGGVD

-316 EQTPDNVIT
+316 DQTPDNVIT

-379 NFNSRAG
+379 NFNTRAG

-439 SYYMNQREDINSGKL
+439 SYYINQRQDINSGKL

-587 HQITKWTA
+587 HPITKWTA

-601 DGVAVTGNTAEERNI
+601 AGVAVTGNTAAERNI
-616 TVAGTSVLQGGTY
+616 TVGGASVLQGGTY
-629 LLPWSSKENGKPDK
+629 LLPWSSKEDGKADK

-656 TLTKEFSKSSSLEL
+656 TLTKEFAKSGTLEL

-681 ADVPVVNGHVT
+681 ADVPVVNGQVT
-692 ITADAKQPYVLAP
+692 ITSEAKQPYVLTA
-705 RNTMAEL
+705 RNNAL

-724 NDPGFNGLDL
+724 NDPGFNGADL
-734 SSWNPAGSVNH
+734 SSWNPMGSVTQ

-750 GRRYAEL
+750 GRRYAQM

-770 DAGTQSVSAWVEI
+770 DAGTQSVSAWVEVQ
-783 EPGKARP
+783 PGKTRP
-790 TTFSVD
+790 TTLSVD
-796 MDGKTESV
+796 INGKTESV
-804 TIDSSNAENFVA
+804 TIDSSNAENYVA
-816 GDEKHGTGF
+816 GDEKHGTSF
-825 QRIRVLVD
+825 QRVRVLVD
-833 VPRNNAKATVSLT
+833 VPRNNTKATVT
-846 AADGDATVRVDDFRA
+846 VRAADGDATVRVDDFRA
-861 VKTVRVATTGVLS
+861 VKTTRVATTDVLS

-905 HEPFTQKGWD
+905 NEPFTQKGWN

-922 LDGTWSLIA
+922 LGGNWSLIA
-931 HDENLAPN
+931 HDENLGPN
-939 GGPGMVYRTTEATV
+939 GGPGVVYRTTEATM
-953 PFQAGRKYKVS
+953 PFQAGHKYKVS
-964 FDYQNSKAGQYSW
+964 FDYQNSKAGQYAW

-990 ASQPIDAKTS
+990 GSQAIDGATS
-1000 TTRFEQILDTG
+1000 TTRFEQTLDTG

-1031 TLDNFLVEDLG
+1031 TLDNLLVEDLG

-1052 LSAALQGDVV
+1052 LSATLQGDVV

-1080 AISDLAVTLALPE
+1080 AISNLAVALDMPE

-1100 TPATAATLP
+1100 TPATTPTLA
-1109 AGGSLTT
+1109 AGGTLTT
-1116 AWKITAPASADGD
+1116 TWKITAPASADGD
-1129 YPITAKAGYTVAA
+1129 YPIKATASYTTTTE
-1142 SGADPAGSRTINTTT
+1142 PAGGRTIATTT

-1169 VFASD
+1169 VYASD

-1192 NGGTGAGDGT
+1192 NGGTGTGDGT

-1238 GIDDAQPTRGS
+1238 GIDDAQATRGS
-1249 VKFSVVADGTTKV
+1249 VKFSVVADGATKV

-1287 LVAND
+1287 LVAD
-1292 SGDSNGND
+1292 DAGDSNGND
-1300 HADWADAKFTCSST
+1300 HADWADAKFSCSST

-1324 GIVFASDLPWIGSTN
+1324 GTVFASDLPWIGSSN

-1361 RLDGVVYPK
+1361 RLDGVAYPK

-1405 LHGSVVFIVRG
+1405 LHGSVVFIVKG
-1416 DGRELLRTPVLSA
+1416 DGRELLRTPVLTA
-1429 DSTALPLNVD
+1429 DSAALPLNVD
-1439 ITGVQNVE
+1439 ITGVRNVE

-1463 WADAKFNCA
+1463 WADAKFSCA

>member
-1 MPGLS
+1 MPRLS
-6 PSKRLVSL
+6 SPRRFASL
-14 SLACVVVSSS
+14 SLACVVASSS
-24 MGLLSLQPASAAPL
+24 LGLLALPPAAATAATQPAETISP
-38 TQPLP
+38 
-43 AQQATDAVSEAGT
+43 TDT
-56 ATIASNQ
+56 TTISSGQ
-63 LTVKVATS
+63 LRVDVATT
-71 FPQVLSYTHAATKAR
+71 FPQVLGYTDTTARAR
-86 LDGTTSPVG
+86 LDGTTARLT
-95 TITLNGTEYR
+95 TITINGTEYT

-110 AGSGEDGRDYVLT
+110 AASGKDARDYVLT
-123 VPDFGNVEITA
+123 VPEFGNTVINA
-134 RLSVKKN
+134 RLSVTKN
-141 VVSFNITGIK
+141 VVSFNVTEIK
-151 DSADYPVKTLQLPRL
+151 DTAEYQVKTLQLPRL
-166 NMVTVNSTQ
+166 SLVTVSSTQ

-188 RSVTGDEFTPI
+188 RSATGDEFTPI
-199 TPSTPL
+199 TASTPL

-217 NTAALGAAVE
+217 NTASLGAAVE

-270 AEGSATTEEL
+270 AEGSDSTEEL

-288 SDANSDGGVD
+288 ADANADGGVD
-298 WQDAAIAMRSI
+298 WQDVAIAMRSI

-316 EQTPDNVIT
+316 DQTPDNVIT

-379 NFNSRAG
+379 NFNTRAG

-439 SYYMNQREDINSGKL
+439 SYYINQRQDINSGKL

-587 HQITKWTA
+587 HPITKWTA

-601 DGVAVTGNTAEERNI
+601 DGVAVTGNTAAERNI
-616 TVAGTSVLQGGTY
+616 TVGGASVLQGGTY
-629 LLPWSSKENGKPDK
+629 LLPWSSKEDGKADK

-656 TLTKEFSKSSSLEL
+656 TLTKEFAKSGTLEL

-681 ADVPVVNGHVT
+681 ADVPVVNGQVT
-692 ITADAKQPYVLAP
+692 ITSEAKQPYVLTAK
-705 RNTMAEL
+705 NNAL

-724 NDPGFNGLDL
+724 NDPGFNGADL
-734 SSWNPAGSVNH
+734 SSWNPMGSVTQ

-750 GRRYAEL
+750 GRRYAQM

-770 DAGTQSVSAWVEI
+770 DAGTQSVSAWVEVQ
-783 EPGKARP
+783 PGKTRP
-790 TTFSVD
+790 TTLSVD
-796 MDGKTESV
+796 INGKTEST
-804 TIDSSNAENFVA
+804 TIDSSNAENYVA
-816 GDEKHGTGF
+816 GDEKHGTSF
-825 QRIRVLVD
+825 QRVRVLVD
-833 VPRNNAKATVSLT
+833 VPRNNTKATVSLK

-861 VKTVRVATTGVLS
+861 VKTTRVATTGVLS

-905 HEPFTQKGWD
+905 NEPFTQKGWN

-922 LDGTWSLIA
+922 LGGNWSLIA
-931 HDENLAPN
+931 HDENLGPN
-939 GGPGMVYRTTEATV
+939 GGPGMVYRTTEATM
-953 PFQAGRKYKVS
+953 PFQAGHKYKVS
-964 FDYQNSKAGQYSW
+964 FDYQNSKAGQYAW

-990 ASQPIDAKTS
+990 GSQAIDAATS
-1000 TTRFEQILDTG
+1000 TTRFEQTLDTG

-1031 TLDNFLVEDLG
+1031 TLDNLLVEDLG

-1052 LSAALQGDVV
+1052 LSATLQGDVV

-1080 AISDLAVTLALPE
+1080 AISNLAVALDMPE

-1100 TPATAATLP
+1100 TPATAPTLA
-1109 AGGSLTT
+1109 AGGTLTT
-1116 AWKITAPASADGD
+1116 TWKITAPASADGD
-1129 YPITAKAGYTVAA
+1129 YPIKATASYTTTTE
-1142 SGADPAGSRTINTTT
+1142 PAGGRTIATTT

-1169 VFASD
+1169 VYASD

-1192 NGGTGAGDGT
+1192 NGGTGTGDGT

-1238 GIDDAQPTRGS
+1238 GIDDAQATRGS
-1249 VKFSVVADGTTKV
+1249 VKFSVVADGATKV

-1287 LVAND
+1287 LVAD
-1292 SGDSNGND
+1292 DAGDSNGND
-1300 HADWADAKFTCSST
+1300 HADWADAKFTCSAT
-1314 SQEPPAPVLT
+1314 AQEPPAPVLT
-1324 GIVFASDLPWIGSTN
+1324 GTVFASDLPWIGSSN

-1379 ISIATEAKCNAFT
+1379 ISIATEAKCTVFKAL
-1392 ATVGVDDA
+1392 VGVDDA

-1405 LHGSVVFIVRG
+1405 LHGSVVFIVKG

-1429 DSTALPLNVD
+1429 DSAALPLNVD
-1439 ITGVQNVE
+1439 ITGVRNVE

-1463 WADAKFNCA
+1463 WADAKFSCA

>member
-1 MPGLS
+1 MPRLS
-6 PSKRLVSL
+6 SPGRLASL
-14 SLACVVVSSS
+14 SLACVVASSS
-24 MGLLSLQPASAAPL
+24 LGLLAIPPAAAAPTAQPADIVSAA
-38 TQPLP
+38 
-43 AQQATDAVSEAGT
+43 DT
-56 ATIASNQ
+56 ATITSGE
-63 LTVKVATS
+63 LHVDVATR
-71 FPQVLSYTHAATKAR
+71 FPQVLGYTDAASKAR
-86 LDGTTSPVG
+86 LDGTTTRLT
-95 TITLNGTEYR
+95 TITLNGTEYT
-105 VTGTS
+105 VSGTS
-110 AGSGEDGRDYVLT
+110 SASGKEARDYVLK
-123 VPDFGNVEITA
+123 VPEFGNTVLKA

-141 VVSFNITGIK
+141 VVSFNITEIK
-151 DSADYPVKTLQLPRL
+151 DSAEHQVRTLQLPRMNL
-166 NMVTVNSTQ
+166 VTVSSTQ
-175 PGAQVSTANLSVD
+175 QGSQVSTANLSVD

-199 TPSTPL
+199 TASTPV
-205 DAVAKS
+205 DAAAKS

-217 NTAALGAAVE
+217 NTASLGAAVE

-237 PGAKDRGRFWRQ
+237 PGSKDRGRFWRQ
-249 AVSDG
+249 AISDG
-254 AGGVSMGLASG
+254 AGGVSMGVASG

-270 AEGSATTEEL
+270 AEGSTTTEEL

-288 SDANSDGGVD
+288 SDANNDGGVD

-379 NFNSRAG
+379 NFNTRAG
-386 GLEDLNK
+386 GLGDLNT

-398 KDWNASFGVHIN
+398 KEWNASFGVHIN

-439 SYYMNQREDINSGKL
+439 SYYMNQRQDINSGKL

-577 ANLPAKFLQH
+577 ANVPAKFLQH
-587 HQITKWTA
+587 HPIAKWTA
-595 DRIDLA
+595 ERIDLA

-616 TVAGTSVLQGGTY
+616 TVGGASVLQGGTY
-629 LLPWSSKENGKPDK
+629 LLPWSSKENGKADK

-656 TLTKEFSKSSSLEL
+656 TLTQDFAKSSSLEL

-681 ADVPVVNGHVT
+681 ADVPVVNGQVT
-692 ITADAKQPYVLAP
+692 VTADPKQAYVLAP
-705 RNTMAEL
+705 KNNKADL
-712 PKKADFGEGTAF
+712 PKNADFGEGTAF
-724 NDPGFNGLDL
+724 NDPGFNGADL
-734 SSWNPAGSVNH
+734 SPWTPTGTVTQ

-750 GRRYAEL
+750 GRRFAEM
-757 GATPSSISQEVKL
+757 GASPSSISQEVKL
-770 DAGTQSVSAWVEI
+770 DAGTQSVSAWIEI
-783 EPGKARP
+783 QPGKNRP
-790 TTFSVD
+790 TTLSVSV
-796 MDGKTESV
+796 DGKTESV
-804 TIDSSNAENFVA
+804 TIDSSNAENYVA
-816 GDEKHGTGF
+816 GDEKHGTAF
-825 QRIRVLVD
+825 QRVRVLVD
-833 VPRNNAKATVSLT
+833 VPRNNTKATVSVK

-861 VKTVRVATTGVLS
+861 VKTTRVATTGVLS

-939 GGPGMVYRTTEATV
+939 GGPGMVYRTTEASV
-953 PFQAGRKYKVS
+953 PFQAGHKYRVS
-964 FDYQNSKAGQYSW
+964 FDYQNSKAGQYAW

-1000 TTRFEQILDTG
+1000 TARFEQILDTG

-1017 VGLQRTGSSNGSDF
+1017 VGLQRTAARTVLISRWTTSWWKTWAPRKPSRPVPNSRQ
-1031 TLDNFLVEDLG
+1031 NFR
-1042 ASEAVPACAQ
+1042 
-1052 LSAALQGDVV
+1052 
-1062 QQGKA
+1062 
-1067 QDFVTTFVSDEPA
+1067 
-1080 AISDLAVTLALPE
+1080 
-1093 GWTATPS
+1093 AT
-1100 TPATAATLP
+1100 
-1109 AGGSLTT
+1109 
-1116 AWKITAPASADGD
+1116 
-1129 YPITAKAGYTVAA
+1129 
-1142 SGADPAGSRTINTTT
+1142 
-1157 TVRTL
+1157 
-1162 PKPPQAT
+1162 
-1169 VFASD
+1169 
-1174 HPWVSATN
+1174 
-1182 GWGPVEKDQS
+1182 
-1192 NGGTGAGDGT
+1192 
-1202 PLTLNGTVYAK
+1202 
-1213 GLGAHANGNVRYY
+1213 
-1226 LGGYCTA
+1226 
-1233 FTATV
+1233 
-1238 GIDDAQPTRGS
+1238 
-1249 VKFSVVADGTTKV
+1249 
-1262 TTPVLGAT
+1262 
-1270 SAPLPLTV
+1270 
-1278 DVTGAQYVE
+1278 
-1287 LVAND
+1287 
-1292 SGDSNGND
+1292 
-1300 HADWADAKFTCSST
+1300 
-1314 SQEPPAPVLT
+1314 
-1324 GIVFASDLPWIGSTN
+1324 
-1339 GWGPAER
+1339 
-1346 DRANGEQNAGDGPAL
+1346 
-1361 RLDGVVYPK
+1361 
-1370 GIGVHADSK
+1370 
-1379 ISIATEAKCNAFT
+1379 
-1392 ATVGVDDA
+1392 
-1400 KLNKG
+1400 
-1405 LHGSVVFIVRG
+1405 
-1416 DGRELLRTPVLSA
+1416 
-1429 DSTALPLNVD
+1429 
-1439 ITGVQNVE
+1439 
-1447 LIADKNG
+1447 
-1454 DDAGDDWGD
+1454 
-1463 WADAKFNCA
+1463 

>member
-1 MPGLS
+1 M
-6 PSKRLVSL
+6 
-14 SLACVVVSSS
+14 AI
-24 MGLLSLQPASAAPL
+24 QPAVAAVPAHVAGTVSAA
-38 TQPLP
+38 
-43 AQQATDAVSEAGT
+43 DT
-56 ATIASNQ
+56 ATITSGQ
-63 LTVKVATS
+63 LSVDVSTT
-71 FPQVLSYTHAATKAR
+71 FPQVLGYTDRATKAR
-86 LDGTTSPVG
+86 LNGTAERLA
-95 TITLNGTEYR
+95 TITINGVEYD
-105 VTGTS
+105 VTASST
-110 AGSGEDGRDYVLT
+110 ASGDDAMDYVLT
-123 VPDFGNVEITA
+123 VPGFGNTVINA
-134 RLSVKKN
+134 RLAVKKN
-141 VVSFNITGIK
+141 VVSFNVTEIK
-151 DSADYPVKTLQLPRL
+151 DSDEFRVKTIQLPRMNL
-166 NMVTVNSTQ
+166 VSVASTQ

-188 RSVTGDEFTPI
+188 RAVTGDEFTPV
-199 TPSTPL
+199 TAATPL
-205 DAVAKS
+205 DTVAKS

-217 NTAALGAAVE
+217 NTAQLGAALE

-237 PGAKDRGRFWRQ
+237 PGSKDRGRFWRK

-254 AGGVSMGLASG
+254 AGGVSVGVASG

-288 SDANSDGGVD
+288 ADANADGGVD

-344 DVKRISLAT
+344 DVKRIALAT

-379 NFNSRAG
+379 NFNTRAG

-439 SYYMNQREDINSGKL
+439 SYYINQREDINSGKL

-479 FGWLAERLQQE
+479 FGWLAQRLQQE

-577 ANLPAKFLQH
+577 ANVPAKFLQH
-587 HQITKWTA
+587 HQITKWTPE
-595 DRIDLA
+595 RIDLA
-601 DGVAVTGNTAEERNI
+601 DGVAVTGNTPAERNI
-616 TVAGTSVLQGGTY
+616 TVAGASVLQGGTY
-629 LLPWSSKENGKPDK
+629 LLPWSSKDDGKTDK
-643 LYHYNPAG
+643 LYHYNPTG
-651 GASTW
+651 GTSAW
-656 TLTKEFSKSSSLEL
+656 TLTKEFATSSSLEL

-681 ADVPVVNGHVT
+681 ADVPVVNGQVT
-692 ITADAKQPYVLAP
+692 VTADPKQPYVLAP
-705 RNTMAEL
+705 KNNSAAL
-712 PKKADFGEGTAF
+712 PATARFGEGTAF
-724 NDPGFNGLDL
+724 TDPGFNGADL
-734 SSWNPAGSVNH
+734 APWNPAGTVTQ

-750 GRRYAEL
+750 GRRFAEL
-757 GATPSSISQEVKL
+757 GAAPSSISQEVKL
-770 DAGTQSVSAWVEI
+770 DAGTQSISAWVEI
-783 EPGKARP
+783 QDGKIRP
-790 TTFSVD
+790 TTLSVD
-796 MDGKTESV
+796 INGKSESI
-804 TIDSSNAENFVA
+804 TIDSSNAQNYVA

-825 QRIRVLVD
+825 QRVRVLLD
-833 VPRNNAKATVSLT
+833 VPADDTKATVTIT
-846 AADGDATVRVDDFRA
+846 AADGDATVRVDDLRA
-861 VKTVRVATTGVLS
+861 VKTTRVATTGILS

-905 HEPFTQKGWD
+905 REPFTQKGWH

-922 LDGTWSLIA
+922 LGGTWSLIA
-931 HDENLAPN
+931 HDENRAPD

-953 PFQAGRKYKVS
+953 PFQAGHKYKIS
-964 FDYQNSKAGQYSW
+964 FDYQNSKAGQYAW

-990 ASQPIDAKTS
+990 GSQAIEAKTS
-1000 TTRFEQILDTG
+1000 TSRFEQTLDTG

-1017 VGLQRTGSSNGSDF
+1017 VGLQRTGSANGSDF
-1031 TLDNFLVEDLG
+1031 TLDNLLVEDLG

-1052 LSAALQGDVV
+1052 LTAALQGDVI

-1080 AISDLAVTLALPE
+1080 AITGLAVSLELPQ

-1100 TPATAATLP
+1100 TSATAATLP
-1109 AGGSLTT
+1109 AGGQLVTT
-1116 AWKITAPASADGD
+1116 WKIIAPASADGD
-1129 YPITAKAGYTVAA
+1129 YPIKATASYITT
-1142 SGADPAGSRTINTTT
+1142 ADPVGGRTISTTS

-1162 PKPPQAT
+1162 PKPPQTT

-1202 PLTLNGTVYAK
+1202 PLKLSGTVYAK

-1238 GIDDAQPTRGS
+1238 GIDDAQSTRGS

-1262 TTPVLGAT
+1262 TTAVLGAT

-1278 DVTGAQYVE
+1278 DITGAQYVE
-1287 LVAND
+1287 LVAD
-1292 SGDSNGND
+1292 DAGDSNGND

-1314 SQEPPAPVLT
+1314 AQEPPATVLQGT
-1324 GIVFASDLPWIGSTN
+1324 VFASDLPWTGSTN

-1346 DRANGEQNAGDGPAL
+1346 DHANGEQNAGDGPAL

-1379 ISIATEAKCNAFT
+1379 VSIATQAKCSAFT
-1392 ATVGVDDA
+1392 AVVGVDDA

-1405 LHGSVVFIVRG
+1405 LHGSVVFIVKG

-1429 DSTALPLNVD
+1429 DSAALPLNVD

-1463 WADAKFNCA
+1463 WADAKFTCA

>member
-6 PSKRLVSL
+6 SPRRMLSL
-14 SLACVVVSSS
+14 SLACIVASSS
-24 MGLLSLQPASAAPL
+24 LGLLALHPTPAAAATDAPGTATLQSGLLSV
-38 TQPLP
+38 
-43 AQQATDAVSEAGT
+43 AVST
-56 ATIASNQ
+56 T
-63 LTVKVATS
+63 
-71 FPQVLSYTHAATKAR
+71 FPQVLSYTDAATKASLNGTAAR
-86 LDGTTSPVG
+86 LA
-95 TITLNGTEYR
+95 TITINGTEYE
-105 VTGTS
+105 VKGTS
-110 AGSGEDGRDYVLT
+110 TTSGKDTIDYVLS
-123 VPDFGNVEITA
+123 VPAFGNATIKA

-141 VVSFNITGIK
+141 VVSFNITEIK
-151 DSADYPVKTLQLPRL
+151 DSPEFLVRTLQLPRL
-166 NMVTVNSTQ
+166 NLVSVDSTQ

-199 TPSTPL
+199 TAGTPV
-205 DAVAKS
+205 DAAAKS

-217 NTAALGAAVE
+217 NTSTLGAALE

-237 PGAKDRGRFWRQ
+237 PGSKDRGRFWRQ
-249 AVSDG
+249 AVSNG
-254 AGGVSMGLASG
+254 SGGVSMGIASG

-270 AEGSATTEEL
+270 AEGSSTTEEL

-288 SDANSDGGVD
+288 TDANADGSVD

-309 QVSPNKG
+309 QVSANKG

-379 NFNSRAG
+379 NFNTRAG
-386 GLEDLNK
+386 GLEDLNT

-423 DLLRADKGL
+423 DLLRADKAL

-439 SYYMNQREDINSGKL
+439 SYYINQRQDLNSGKL

-479 FGWLAERLQQE
+479 YGWLAERLQQE

-531 QILRFINNTQS
+531 QILRFINNSQS

-563 GQNDFNAFSENVWT
+563 GQNDFNSFSENIWT
-577 ANLPAKFLQH
+577 SNLPAKFLQH

-601 DGVAVTGNTAEERNI
+601 DGVSVTGNTAEARNI
-616 TVAGTSVLQGGTY
+616 TVGGATVLSGGTY
-629 LLPWSSKENGKPDK
+629 LLPWSSKENNTLDK

-651 GASTW
+651 GSTTW
-656 TLTKEFSKSSSLEL
+656 TLTTDFAKATSLEL

-681 ADVPVVNGHVT
+681 AEVPVVNGQVT
-692 ITADAKQPYVLAP
+692 VTADAKQPYVLTAK
-705 RNTMAEL
+705 NNAL
-712 PKKADFGEGTAF
+712 PKNASFGSGTPF
-724 NDPGFNGLDL
+724 NDPGFNGADL
-734 SSWNPAGSVNH
+734 TAWSPSGSVTQ

-750 GRRYAEL
+750 GRRFAQL
-757 GATPSSISQEVKL
+757 GASPSSISQDVKL
-770 DAGTQSVSAWVEI
+770 DAGTQSVSAWLEI
-783 EPGKARP
+783 QPGKTRP
-790 TTFSVD
+790 TTLSVTV
-796 MDGKTESV
+796 DGKTESA
-804 TIDSSNAENFVA
+804 TIDSSDAENYVA
-816 GDEKHGTGF
+816 GDEKHGTAF
-825 QRIRVLVD
+825 QRVRVLVD
-833 VPRNNAKATVSLT
+833 VPRNNTKATVTLK
-846 AADGDATVRVDDFRA
+846 ADDGDATVRVDDFRA
-861 VKTVRVATTGVLS
+861 VKTARVATTGVLS

-890 DAGGSTDPRTHITER
+890 NAGGSTDPRTHITER
-905 HEPFTQKGWD
+905 NEPFTQKGWN

-953 PFQAGRKYKVS
+953 PFKAGHKYRVS
-964 FDYQNSKAGQYSW
+964 FDYQNSKAGQYAW
-977 VSGYDSQAGPAVT
+977 VSGYDSAAGPAVT
-990 ASQPIDAKTS
+990 GSQSLDAKTS
-1000 TTRFEQILDTG
+1000 TTRFEQLFDTG

-1017 VGLQRTGSSNGSDF
+1017 VGLQRTGSANGSDF
-1031 TLDNFLVEDLG
+1031 TLDNLLVEDLG
-1042 ASEAVPACAQ
+1042 SSEAVPACAQ
-1052 LSAALQGDVV
+1052 LSAELQGDVV

-1080 AISDLAVTLALPE
+1080 AIKDVSVELALPE
-1093 GWTATPS
+1093 GWTATPA
-1100 TPATAATLP
+1100 TPATSGTLA
-1109 AGGSLTT
+1109 AGGSLATT
-1116 AWKITAPASADGD
+1116 WKVTAPASADGD
-1129 YPITAKAGYTVAA
+1129 YPITATAKYTTTT
-1142 SGADPAGSRTINTTT
+1142 DPTGSRTISTTAS
-1157 TVRTL
+1157 VRTL

-1169 VFASD
+1169 VYASD

-1182 GWGPVEKDQS
+1182 GWGPVEKDMS
-1192 NGGTGAGDGT
+1192 NGEQGAGDGK
-1202 PLTLNGTVYAK
+1202 PLTLNGTVFAK
-1213 GLGAHANGNVRYY
+1213 GLGAHANSTIRYF
-1226 LGGYCTA
+1226 LGGRCTA
-1233 FTATV
+1233 FNATV
-1238 GIDDAQPTRGS
+1238 GIDDAQPSRGS
-1249 VKFSVVADGTTKV
+1249 VKFSAVADGTAKV
-1262 TTPVLGAT
+1262 TTPVLGPT
-1270 SAPLPLTV
+1270 SAPLPLNV
-1278 DVTGAQYVE
+1278 DITGAQYVD

-1292 SGDSNGND
+1292 SGDGNGND
-1300 HADWADAKFTCSST
+1300 HADWADAKFTCS
-1314 SQEPPAPVLT
+1314 
-1324 GIVFASDLPWIGSTN
+1324 
-1339 GWGPAER
+1339 
-1346 DRANGEQNAGDGPAL
+1346 
-1361 RLDGVVYPK
+1361 
-1370 GIGVHADSK
+1370 
-1379 ISIATEAKCNAFT
+1379 
-1392 ATVGVDDA
+1392 
-1400 KLNKG
+1400 
-1405 LHGSVVFIVRG
+1405 
-1416 DGRELLRTPVLSA
+1416 
-1429 DSTALPLNVD
+1429 
-1439 ITGVQNVE
+1439 
-1447 LIADKNG
+1447 
-1454 DDAGDDWGD
+1454 
-1463 WADAKFNCA
+1463 

>member
-1 MPGLS
+1 MPRLS
-6 PSKRLVSL
+6 SPRRFASL
-14 SLACVVVSSS
+14 SLACVVVASSS
-24 MGLLSLQPASAAPL
+24 LGLLALPPAAATAATQPAETISP
-38 TQPLP
+38 
-43 AQQATDAVSEAGT
+43 TDT
-56 ATIASNQ
+56 TTISSGQ
-63 LTVKVATS
+63 LRVDVATT
-71 FPQVLSYTHAATKAR
+71 FPQVLGYTDTTTRAR
-86 LDGTTSPVG
+86 LDGTTARLT
-95 TITLNGTEYR
+95 TITINGTEYT

-110 AGSGEDGRDYVLT
+110 AASGKDARDYVLT
-123 VPDFGNVEITA
+123 VPEFGNTVINA
-134 RLSVKKN
+134 RLSVTKN
-141 VVSFNITGIK
+141 VVSFNVTEIK
-151 DSADYPVKTLQLPRL
+151 DTAEYQVKTLQLPRL
-166 NMVTVNSTQ
+166 SLVTVSSTQ

-188 RSVTGDEFTPI
+188 RSATGDEFTPI
-199 TPSTPL
+199 TASTPL

-217 NTAALGAAVE
+217 NTASLGAAVE

-270 AEGSATTEEL
+270 AEGSDSTEEL

-288 SDANSDGGVD
+288 ADANADGGVD

-316 EQTPDNVIT
+316 DQTPDNVIT

-379 NFNSRAG
+379 NFNTRAG

-439 SYYMNQREDINSGKL
+439 SYYINQRQDINSGKL

-587 HQITKWTA
+587 HPITKWTA

-601 DGVAVTGNTAEERNI
+601 DGVAVTGNTAAERNI
-616 TVAGTSVLQGGTY
+616 TVGGASVLQGGTY
-629 LLPWSSKENGKPDK
+629 LLPWSSKEDGKADK

-656 TLTKEFSKSSSLEL
+656 TLTKEFAKSGTLEL

-681 ADVPVVNGHVT
+681 ADVPVVNGQVT
-692 ITADAKQPYVLAP
+692 ITSEAKQPYVLTAK
-705 RNTMAEL
+705 NNAL

-724 NDPGFNGLDL
+724 NDPGFNGADL
-734 SSWNPAGSVNH
+734 SSWNPMGSVTQ

-750 GRRYAEL
+750 GRRYAQM
-757 GATPSSISQEVKL
+757 GATPSSISQELKL
-770 DAGTQSVSAWVEI
+770 DAGTQSVSAWVEVQ
-783 EPGKARP
+783 PGKTRP
-790 TTFSVD
+790 TTLSVD
-796 MDGKTESV
+796 INGKTESV
-804 TIDSSNAENFVA
+804 TIDSSNAENYVA
-816 GDEKHGTGF
+816 GDEKHGTSF
-825 QRIRVLVD
+825 QRVRVLVD
-833 VPRNNAKATVSLT
+833 VPRNNTKATVT
-846 AADGDATVRVDDFRA
+846 VRAADGDATVRVDDFRA
-861 VKTVRVATTGVLS
+861 VKTTRVATTGVLS

-890 DAGGSTDPRTHITER
+890 NAGGSTDPRTHITER
-905 HEPFTQKGWD
+905 NEPFTQKGWN

-922 LDGTWSLIA
+922 LGGNWSLIA
-931 HDENLAPN
+931 HDENLGPN
-939 GGPGMVYRTTEATV
+939 GGPGMVYRTTEATM
-953 PFQAGRKYKVS
+953 PFQAGHKYKVS
-964 FDYQNSKAGQYSW
+964 FDYQNSKAGQYAW

-990 ASQPIDAKTS
+990 GSQAIDAATS
-1000 TTRFEQILDTG
+1000 TTRFEQTLDTG

-1031 TLDNFLVEDLG
+1031 TLDNLLVEDLG

-1052 LSAALQGDVV
+1052 LSATLQGDVV

-1080 AISDLAVTLALPE
+1080 AISNLAVALDMPE

-1100 TPATAATLP
+1100 TPATAPTLA
-1109 AGGSLTT
+1109 AGGTLTT
-1116 AWKITAPASADGD
+1116 TWKITAPASADGD
-1129 YPITAKAGYTVAA
+1129 YPITASAKYSTTTV
-1142 SGADPAGSRTINTTT
+1142 PAGSRTLTTTT

-1169 VFASD
+1169 VYASD

-1192 NGGTGAGDGT
+1192 NGGTGTGDGT

-1238 GIDDAQPTRGS
+1238 GIDDAQATRGS
-1249 VKFSVVADGTTKV
+1249 VKFSVVADGATKV

-1287 LVAND
+1287 LVAD
-1292 SGDSNGND
+1292 DAGDSNGND
-1300 HADWADAKFTCSST
+1300 HADWADAKFTCSAT
-1314 SQEPPAPVLT
+1314 AQEPPAPVLT
-1324 GIVFASDLPWIGSTN
+1324 GTVFASDLPWIGSSN

-1379 ISIATEAKCNAFT
+1379 ISIATEAKCTVFKAL
-1392 ATVGVDDA
+1392 VGVDDA

-1405 LHGSVVFIVRG
+1405 LHGSVVFIVKG

-1429 DSTALPLNVD
+1429 DSAALPLNVD
-1439 ITGVQNVE
+1439 ITGVRNVE

-1463 WADAKFNCA
+1463 WADAKFSCA

>member
-1 MPGLS
+1 MPRLS
-6 PSKRLVSL
+6 SPRRLASL
-14 SLACVVVSSS
+14 SLACVVASSS
-24 MGLLSLQPASAAPL
+24 LGLMAIQPATASPL
-38 TQPLP
+38 VLP
-43 AQQATDAVSEAGT
+43 AELVGAAEA
-56 ATIASNQ
+56 ATITSGSLA
-63 LTVKVATS
+63 VDIATT
-71 FPQVLSYTHAATKAR
+71 FPQVLGYTDTATKAR
-86 LDGTTSPVG
+86 LDGTPARLN
-95 TITLNGTEYR
+95 TITLNGVEFN
-105 VTGTS
+105 VSGTS
-110 AGSGEDGRDYVLT
+110 TASGKDARDYVLT
-123 VPDFGNVEITA
+123 VPDFGNTVIKA

-141 VVSFNITGIK
+141 VVSFNVTEIK
-151 DSADYPVKTLQLPRL
+151 DSADHLVKTLQLPRL
-166 NMVTVNSTQ
+166 NLVTVGSTQ
-175 PGAQVSTANLSVD
+175 AGAQISTANLSVD
-188 RSVTGDEFTPI
+188 RSVSGDEFTPV
-199 TPSTPL
+199 TAATPL
-205 DAVAKS
+205 DTAPKS

-237 PGAKDRGRFWRQ
+237 PGAKDKGRFWRQ

-254 AGGVSMGLASG
+254 AGGVAMGIASG

-270 AEGSATTEEL
+270 ADGSTTTEEL

-288 SDANSDGGVD
+288 TDANADGGVD

-309 QVSPNKG
+309 QVSANKG
-316 EQTPDNVIT
+316 EQTPDNVVT

-379 NFNSRAG
+379 NFNTRAG
-386 GLEDLNK
+386 GLEDLNT

-439 SYYMNQREDINSGKL
+439 SYYINQRQDINSGKL

-479 FGWLAERLQQE
+479 FGWLAEKLQQE

-525 NKGINS
+525 NKGVNS

-587 HQITKWTA
+587 HQITKWTP

-601 DGVAVTGNTAEERNI
+601 DAVAVTGNTAEERNI
-616 TVAGTSVLQGGTY
+616 TVAGTSVLQGGSY
-629 LLPWSSKENGKPDK
+629 LLPWSSKENGKADK

-656 TLTKEFSKSSSLEL
+656 TLTEEFAKSSSLEM

-681 ADVPVVNGHVT
+681 ADVPVVNGQVT
-692 ITADAKQPYVLAP
+692 VTADPKQPYVLTSKNNA
-705 RNTMAEL
+705 L

-724 NDPGFNGLDL
+724 NDPGFNGADL
-734 SSWNPAGSVNH
+734 SPWNPTGNVTQ

-750 GRRYAEL
+750 GRRYAEM
-757 GATPSSISQEVKL
+757 GATPSSISQDVKL

-783 EPGKARP
+783 QPGKARP
-790 TTFSVD
+790 TTLSVEIN
-796 MDGKTESV
+796 GKTEST
-804 TIDSSNAENFVA
+804 TIDSSNAENYVA
-816 GDEKHGTGF
+816 GDEKHGTSF
-825 QRIRVLVD
+825 QRVRVLVD
-833 VPRNNAKATVSLT
+833 VPRNNTKATVSVK

-861 VKTVRVATTGVLS
+861 VKTARVATTGVLS

-890 DAGGSTDPRTHITER
+890 NAGGSTDPRTHITER
-905 HEPFTQKGWD
+905 NEPFTQKGWD

-931 HDENLAPN
+931 HDENTAPD
-939 GGPGMVYRTTEATV
+939 GGPGMVYRTTEAGV

-964 FDYQNSKAGQYSW
+964 FDYQNSKAGQYAW

-990 ASQPIDAKTS
+990 GSQAIDAKTT

-1017 VGLQRTGSSNGSDF
+1017 VGLQRTGSANGSDF

-1052 LSAALQGDVV
+1052 LTAGLQGDVV

-1067 QDFVTTFVSDEPA
+1067 QDFVTTFISDEPA
-1080 AISDLAVTLALPE
+1080 AISGLAVALELPE

-1109 AGGSLTT
+1109 AGGTLTT
-1116 AWKITAPASADGD
+1116 TWKITAPASADGD
-1129 YPITAKAGYTVAA
+1129 YPITAKASYTAAA
-1142 SGADPAGSRTINTTT
+1142 SGNNPAGGRTISTTT
-1157 TVRTL
+1157 IVRTL

-1213 GLGAHANGNVRYY
+1213 GLGAHANGNIRYY

-1287 LVAND
+1287 LVAD
-1292 SGDSNGND
+1292 DAGDSNGND
-1300 HADWADAKFTCSST
+1300 HADWADARFTCSST
-1314 SQEPPAPVLT
+1314 SQKPPAPVLQGT
-1324 GIVFASDLPWIGSTN
+1324 VFASDLPWIGSIN

-1379 ISIATEAKCNAFT
+1379 ISIATEAKCTAFT
-1392 ATVGVDDA
+1392 AVAGVDDA

-1405 LHGSVVFIVRG
+1405 LHGSVVFIVKG

-1429 DSTALPLNVD
+1429 DSAALPLNVD

-1447 LIADKNG
+1447 LIADRNG

-1463 WADAKFNCA
+1463 WADAKFSCA

>member
-1 MPGLS
+1 MPRLS
-6 PSKRLVSL
+6 SPRRLASL
-14 SLACVVVSSS
+14 SLACVVASSS
-24 MGLLSLQPASAAPL
+24 LGLMVIQPATATPLVLPTDVVSAA
-38 TQPLP
+38 
-43 AQQATDAVSEAGT
+43 DT
-56 ATIASNQ
+56 ATITSGG
-63 LTVKVATS
+63 LRVDVATT
-71 FPQVLSYTHAATKAR
+71 FPQVLGYTDAATKAR
-86 LDGTTSPVG
+86 LDGTTTRLNTV
-95 TITLNGTEYR
+95 TLNGVEFGF
-105 VTGTS
+105 TGTS
-110 AGSGEDGRDYVLT
+110 IASGKDARDYVLT
-123 VPDFGNVEITA
+123 VPDFGNTVIKA
-134 RLSVKKN
+134 RLAVKKN
-141 VVSFNITGIK
+141 VVSFNVTEIK
-151 DSADYPVKTLQLPRL
+151 DSADHLVKTVQLPRL
-166 NMVTVNSTQ
+166 NLVTVGSSQ

-188 RSVTGDEFTPI
+188 RSVSGDEFTAV
-199 TPSTPL
+199 TTATPL
-205 DAVAKS
+205 DTAPKS

-237 PGAKDRGRFWRQ
+237 PGAKDKGRFWRQ

-254 AGGVSMGLASG
+254 AGGVAMGIASG

-270 AEGSATTEEL
+270 ADGSTTTEEL

-288 SDANSDGGVD
+288 TDANADGGVD

-309 QVSPNKG
+309 QVSANKG

-379 NFNSRAG
+379 NFNTRAG

-439 SYYMNQREDINSGKL
+439 SYYINQRQDINSGKL

-510 TWSHWANDEKYGGST
+510 TWSHWANDEKYGGSS
-525 NKGINS
+525 NKGVNS

-587 HQITKWTA
+587 HQITKWTPE
-595 DRIDLA
+595 RIDLA
-601 DGVAVTGNTAEERNI
+601 DAVAVTGNTAGERNI
-616 TVAGTSVLQGGTY
+616 TVAGTSVLQGGRY
-629 LLPWSSKENGKPDK
+629 LLPWSSKENGKADK
-643 LYHYNPAG
+643 LYHYSPAG
-651 GASTW
+651 GTSTW
-656 TLTKEFSKSSSLEL
+656 TLTREFATSNSLEM

-681 ADVPVVNGHVT
+681 ADVPVVNGQVT
-692 ITADAKQPYVLAP
+692 ITADPKQPYVLTS
-705 RNTMAEL
+705 RNNAL

-724 NDPGFNGLDL
+724 NDPGFNGTGLAP
-734 SSWNPAGSVNH
+734 WNPTGNVTQ

-750 GRRYAEL
+750 GRRFAEM
-757 GATPSSISQEVKL
+757 GATPSSISQDVKL
-770 DAGTQSVSAWVEI
+770 DAGTQSVSAWIEI
-783 EPGKARP
+783 QPGKVRP
-790 TTFSVD
+790 TTLSVNL
-796 MDGKTESV
+796 DGKTESI
-804 TIDSSNAENFVA
+804 TIDSSNAENYVA
-816 GDEKHGTGF
+816 GDEKHGTAF
-825 QRIRVLVD
+825 QRVRVLVD
-833 VPRNNAKATVSLT
+833 VPRNNTKATVSVT
-846 AADGDATVRVDDFRA
+846 TADGDATVRVDDFRA
-861 VKTVRVATTGVLS
+861 VKTTRVATTGVLS

-890 DAGGSTDPRTHITER
+890 NAGGSTDPRTHITER
-905 HEPFTQKGWD
+905 NEPFTGKGWD
-915 TNVIDEV
+915 SNVIDEV

-931 HDENLAPN
+931 HDENTAPD

-953 PFQAGRKYKVS
+953 PFQAGHKYKVS
-964 FDYQNSKAGQYSW
+964 FDYQNSKAGQYAW

-990 ASQPIDAKTS
+990 GSQAIDAKTS

-1017 VGLQRTGSSNGSDF
+1017 VGLQRTGSANGSDF
-1031 TLDNFLVEDLG
+1031 TLDNLLVEDLG

-1052 LSAALQGDVV
+1052 LSAELQGDVV

-1067 QDFVTTFVSDEPA
+1067 QDFVTTFTSDEPA
-1080 AISDLAVTLALPE
+1080 AISGLAVALELPE
-1093 GWTATPS
+1093 GWTATPT

-1109 AGGSLTT
+1109 VGGTLTT
-1116 AWKITAPASADGD
+1116 TWKITAPATADGD
-1129 YPITAKAGYTVAA
+1129 YPITAKASYTAAA
-1142 SGADPAGSRTINTTT
+1142 SGNNPAGGRTISSTT

-1213 GLGAHANGNVRYY
+1213 GLGAHANSTIRYY

-1249 VKFSVVADGTTKV
+1249 VKFSVVADGTAKV

-1270 SAPLPLTV
+1270 NAPLPLTV

-1287 LVAND
+1287 LVAD
-1292 SGDSNGND
+1292 DAGDSNGND
-1300 HADWADAKFTCSST
+1300 HADWADARFTCSST
-1314 SQEPPAPVLT
+1314 AQEPPAPVLNGT
-1324 GIVFASDLPWIGSTN
+1324 VFASDLPWIGSVN

-1361 RLDGVVYPK
+1361 RLDGVVYSK

-1379 ISIATEAKCNAFT
+1379 ISIATEAKCTAFT
-1392 ATVGVDDA
+1392 AVVGVDDA

-1405 LHGSVVFIVRG
+1405 LHGSVVFIVKG

-1429 DSTALPLNVD
+1429 DSAALPLNVD
-1439 ITGVQNVE
+1439 ISGIRNVE

-1463 WADAKFNCA
+1463 WADAKFTCA